1 MKSKQL
7 LKLYPQAKIQHCP
20 QNSDIY
26 LNIRIDNQWISLP
39 KKHLSPNEIQLLQI
53 FSDSKDI
60 SQQVDPQTH
69 PWFSFLLANG
79 PLPAIQ
85 NEKVRFIQA
94 FVATNNDR
102 NEWSNSF
109 KNTFSNSSVLDAFW
123 ISPQKYILI
132 EQING
137 DHYSQSD
144 FAGIAETLDIN
155 LNTKTHFFIGNY
167 WKVNPQLV
175 PIFSEELK
183 IADYTPTKATASATT
198 ISQVAINY
206 WLNNYIKKSNLF
218 NNYKQQF
225 LISAQMKKIITTL
238 YNECGNLSSTAKKL
252 YVHRNTLQYQLEKFH
267 HQTGLNLK
275 NMNDLVF
282 CYLLTI

>member
-1 MKSKQL
+1 MKLKQL
-7 LKLYPQAKIQHCP
+7 LKLYPQANIQRYP
-20 QNSDIY
+20 QNPNIY
-26 LNIRIDNQWISLP
+26 LNIRVDNQWISLP
-39 KKHLSPNEIQLLQI
+39 KKNLSHNETQLLQI
-53 FSDSKDI
+53 LSDSTDI
-60 SQQVDPQTH
+60 PQKLDLKNH

-79 PLPAIQ
+79 PIPAIS

-94 FVATNNDR
+94 FVATDNNR

-109 KNTFSNSSVLDAFW
+109 RNTFSSSNILDSFW

-137 DHYSQSD
+137 DRYSQSD

-155 LNTKTHFFIGNY
+155 LNTKTHFFIGSY
-167 WKVNPQLV
+167 WKANPQLV
-175 PIFSEELK
+175 SIFNEELK
-183 IADYTPTKATASATT
+183 IADFAPTKATNSATT
-198 ISQVAINY
+198 ISQVAISY
-206 WLNNYIKKSNLF
+206 WLNNYIKKSDLF
-218 NNYKQQF
+218 INYKQQF
-225 LISAQMKKIITTL
+225 LISDQMKKIITTL
-238 YNECGNLSSTAKKL
+238 YKECGNLSSTAKKL
-252 YVHRNTLQYQLEKFH
+252 YIHRNTLQYQLEKFH